1 MKFSDS
7 LRLAGLLVAAA
18 VSLRAQ
24 PAANATAIPER
35 LDLQTA
41 IRYALD
47 NNFTIRQARERIRQ
61 QEGVELEVK
70 ASVLPTVAA
79 TGSYSRNDREISSY
93 LGDTD
98 RSWSLSVTAKET
110 LYAGGGVLAGIR
122 NSRLLREAAVLELQ
136 GIINEQLLLVRTKY
150 LSILLA
156 TEKVAVQEENVKL
169 LEEQYKDAKNRFE
182 AGAISNFEVLRAEVS
197 LANGRPPLIQA
208 RNDFRIAIEEFRQV
222 TGFTGGDSKDLS
234 HLPVFEGKLSV
245 TAQPE
250 SIALGDALNSANA
263 NRPELQRLSK
273 LVNAGEEGMKIARA
287 GYLPTV
293 QAFGSYAF
301 ARSTTSA
308 AWDNRRDG
316 WQVGV
321 QANWNIFDGRATA
334 GRVAQAKSKLNQTK
348 LSVED
353 STLAVQVEVRRA
365 HSSLQ
370 EAWELVESTNKV
382 VEQAS
387 EALRLANVRYSAGTA
402 TQLDVLTSQ
411 VSLTQARLNQVQ
423 SYYGYNVALASL
435 RKAMGQSDSYAAAQ

>member
-7 LRLAGLLVAAA
+7 LRLAGLVALAA
-18 VSLRAQ
+18 VSLRAA
-24 PAANATAIPER
+24 PAANASAIPER
-35 LDLQTA
+35 IDLQTA
-41 IRYALD
+41 VRYALD

-61 QEGVELEVK
+61 QEGVELEVRSQ
-70 ASVLPTVAA
+70 ALPTVAA

-93 LGDTD
+93 AGDTD
-98 RSWSLSVTAKET
+98 RAWNLSVTAKET

-122 NSRLLREAAVLELQ
+122 NSKLLREAAVLELQ

-150 LSILLA
+150 YAVLLA
-156 TEKVAVQEENVKL
+156 RERIAVQEENVQL
-169 LEEQYKDAKNRFE
+169 LEEQYKDAKNRFD
-182 AGAISNFEVLRAEVS
+182 AGAVSNFEVLRAEVS

-208 RNDFRIAIEEFRQV
+208 RNDFRIAIEEFRQA
-222 TGFTGGDSKDLS
+222 TGFTGSDAKDLG
-234 HLPVFEGKLSV
+234 HLPVFEGTLS
-245 TAQPE
+245 AAAHPE
-250 SIALGDALNSANA
+250 TIALGYALNSASA
-263 NRPELQRLSK
+263 NRPELQRLGK
-273 LVNAGEEGMKIARA
+273 LVNAGEEGLKIAHA

-293 QAFGSYAF
+293 QAYGSYAF
-301 ARSTTSA
+301 ARNTTSA

-334 GRVAQAKSKLNQTK
+334 GRVAQAKSKLNQTR

-353 STLAVQVEVRRA
+353 STLAVQVEVRRT

-382 VEQAS
+382 AEQAA
-387 EALRLANVRYSAGTA
+387 EALRLANVRYTAGTA

-411 VSLTQARLNQVQ
+411 VALTQARLNQVQ

-435 RKAMGQSDSYAAAQ
+435 HKAMGQADSYATP

>member
-7 LRLAGLLVAAA
+7 LRLAGLLALAA
-18 VSLRAQ
+18 VALRAA

-35 LDLQTA
+35 IDLQTA
-41 IRYALD
+41 VRYALD

-61 QEGVELEVK
+61 QEGVELEVR
-70 ASVLPTVAA
+70 AQALPTVAA
-79 TGSYSRNDREISSY
+79 TGAYSRNDREISTY
-93 LGDTD
+93 AGDTD
-98 RSWSLSVTAKET
+98 RAWNLSVTAKET

-122 NSRLLREAAVLELQ
+122 NSKLLREAAVLELQ

-150 LSILLA
+150 YSVLLA
-156 TEKVAVQEENVKL
+156 RERIAVQEENVKL
-169 LEEQYKDAKNRFE
+169 LEEQYKDAKNRFD
-182 AGAISNFEVLRAEVS
+182 AGAVSNFEVLRAEVS

-208 RNDFRIAIEEFRQV
+208 RNDFRIAIEEFRQA
-222 TGFTGGDSKDLS
+222 TGFTGGDAKDLS
-234 HLPVFEGKLSV
+234 HLPVFEGTLS
-245 TAQPE
+245 AAAHPE
-250 SIALGDALNSANA
+250 TIALGDALNSASA
-263 NRPELQRLSK
+263 NRPELQRLGK
-273 LVNAGEEGMKIARA
+273 LVNAGEEGLKIAHA

-293 QAFGSYAF
+293 QAYGSYAF
-301 ARSTTSA
+301 ARNTTSA

-316 WQVGV
+316 WQVGL

-334 GRVAQAKSKLNQTK
+334 GRVAQAKSKLNQTR

-353 STLAVQVEVRRA
+353 STLAVQVEVRRT

-382 VEQAS
+382 AEQAA
-387 EALRLANVRYSAGTA
+387 EALRLANVRYTAGTA

-411 VSLTQARLNQVQ
+411 VALTQARLNQVQ

-435 RKAMGQSDSYAAAQ
+435 HKAMGQADSYATP